1 MYSNIVNSRS
11 ICLIGPSLSNP
22 DKLMTVSPSSLWG
35 PSKSS
40 WTSLGAGGDYWGQ
53 QAAQLTWFRKYWKLY
68 YAKWLCSNHQ
78 MAEQSTLF
86 IQDIVLIVDLAD
98 NSGRSNPN
106 TALGCVEGF
115 LDPDTRSQVIV
126 KYHQGTVNRPTGK
139 LVRLVKKVRTS
150 TYRLSIWPHGY
161 HRQINPKGSTRKRLR
176 WSQKK

>member
-1 MYSNIVNSRS
+1 
-11 ICLIGPSLSNP
+11 
-22 DKLMTVSPSSLWG
+22 
-35 PSKSS
+35 
-40 WTSLGAGGDYWGQ
+40 
-53 QAAQLTWFRKYWKLY
+53 
-68 YAKWLCSNHQ
+68 

-139 LVRLVKKVRTS
+139 LVTLVKKVRTS
-150 TYRLSIWPHGY
+150 TYRLSI
-161 HRQINPKGSTRKRLR
+161 
-176 WSQKK
+176 